1 MAWRSK
7 GGDILNAD
15 LVRLEREQLE
25 QLADLVAERLA
36 GAGRVLAS
44 RLVDAKEVA
53 RWLNVE
59 PDFVYANAVALG
71 ARRLGDGPKA
81 RLRSGRAVSPPPA
94 LLAGS
99 QPNVFPL
106 LRHRF
111 DDAARGA
118 HWAQAS
124 TCCPFGTQSTLETSL
139 RSPQERP
146 HEQLSAGRGAV
157 ATAPPVA

>member
-1 MAWRSK
+1 VAWRSK

-81 RLRSGRAVSPPPA
+81 RLRFDLREVDERARRLAATCSTGRESAERVSP
-94 LLAGS
+94 
-99 QPNVFPL
+99 
-106 LRHRF
+106 
-111 DDAARGA
+111 
-118 HWAQAS
+118 AQAPIRRRRS
-124 TCCPFGTQSTLETSL
+124 RRSLGTGVHLLPIRDPIDARDEPAKPA
-139 RSPQERP
+139 R
-146 HEQLSAGRGAV
+146 AA
-157 ATAPPVA
+157 A